1 MSETKRPPEPTP
13 GDKPEDKPAKVERPD
28 GIYCDLCGTQMF
40 EWHCRIV
47 CPACGYQR
55 DCSDP

>member
-1 MSETKRPPEPTP
+1 MSETEKQPKPEP
-13 GDKPEDKPAKVERPD
+13 KPEPAAKTTGVQQ
-28 GIYCDLCGTQMF
+28 CDLCGNAMY